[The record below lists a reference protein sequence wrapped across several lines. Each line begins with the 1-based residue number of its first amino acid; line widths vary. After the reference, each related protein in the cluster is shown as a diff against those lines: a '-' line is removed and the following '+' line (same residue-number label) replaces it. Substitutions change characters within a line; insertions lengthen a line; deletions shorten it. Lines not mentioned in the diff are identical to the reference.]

1 MGQKPYFFQ
10 RMREVPSL
18 ISLCIHSLKKELIHG
33 DDLVPVV
40 FELPHELSDTLVLSL
55 PPLALQNVQT
65 QTPFEDRNYQEFTDD
80 CFRNGRKR
88 GRHWKFNT
96 AWRALCKLR
105 WRDLVEQI
113 EPVDWQQKYWEM
125 HLQNCLDEATEI
137 ALLPSFNG
145 CIGDIRIP
153 DAILKYIG
161 VDGQEN
167 NLTSDYLKLSYHCQA
182 FGCYA
187 RRLRLQHIL
196 CTAETCHLLRTGKL
210 KSLVL
215 RWIRSKEHT
224 DGLCKLL
231 NQNSETLTSL
241 EFIHC
246 KLSPNFINAICG
258 SLLVQSMQTHGIQH
272 FSINTS
278 SFLEHNL
285 FSLPIGLSSFL
296 SSGRSLC
303 SLKFCD
309 NQLGRNFAK
318 MVFNTILDVSSSIS
332 TLDLSENNISGWLSD
347 FNKRS
352 SGGPLSSLGIGK
364 SLQSLRVLN
373 LRGNNL
379 RKDDAESLRYA
390 LVHMPNLEDLDI
402 SDNSIEDEGIRS
414 LIPYFVEATERCSSL
429 AGLNLETCELSC
441 NGVTQLLNTLST
453 FKGPLKSLSLADNC
467 LGSQVAVALGKFLQT
482 SIEVLNI
489 GGIGLGS
496 TGFQEL
502 QEGMTKELK
511 LVKIN
516 ISKNRGG
523 IETAKFFSK
532 LMSFAPKLGEVN
544 AAYNFMPV
552 ESLSIICAALKVAK
566 GNLERLDLTGNTL
579 DYQLAQASVLN
590 GIECNGR
597 PIVILPIRSAADAPY
612 DDDP

>member
-1 MGQKPYFFQ
+1 
-10 RMREVPSL
+10 MREVPSL

-40 FELPHELSDTLVLSL
+40 FELPQELFDALVLR
-55 PPLALQNVQT
+55 
-65 QTPFEDRNYQEFTDD
+65 PFEDRNYQEFTDD

-88 GRHWKFNT
+88 GRHWNFNT
-96 AWRALCKLR
+96 AWRALYKLR
-105 WRDLVEQI
+105 WPDLVEQI
-113 EPVDWQQKYWEM
+113 EPVDWQQMYWEM

-145 CIGDIRIP
+145 CIGDIRMP
-153 DAILKYIG
+153 DAVLKYIG

-167 NLTSDYLKLSYHCQA
+167 HLTSDYLKLSYHCQA
-182 FGCYA
+182 FVCYA
-187 RRLRLQHIL
+187 RCLILQQIL
-196 CTAETCHLLRTGKL
+196 CTAETSHLLRTGKL

-215 RWIRSKEHT
+215 RWIRSKEH
-224 DGLCKLL
+224 
-231 NQNSETLTSL
+231 
-241 EFIHC
+241 
-246 KLSPNFINAICG
+246 
-258 SLLVQSMQTHGIQH
+258 SMQTHGIQH
-272 FSINTS
+272 FSINAS

-285 FSLPIGLSSFL
+285 FSLPVGLSSFL

-303 SLKFCD
+303 SLNFCD
-309 NQLGRNFAK
+309 NHLGRNFAK

-332 TLDLSENNISGWLSD
+332 ILDLSENNISGWLSD

-373 LRGNNL
+373 LRGSNL

-402 SDNSIEDEGIRS
+402 SDNSIEDEGIRN

-429 AGLNLETCELSC
+429 AYLNLEDCDLSC

-516 ISKNRGG
+516 ISKNHGG
-523 IETAKFFSK
+523 IETAKFLSK
-532 LMSFAPKLGEVN
+532 LLSLAPKLGEVN
-544 AAYNFMPV
+544 AAYNFMPI

-566 GNLERLDLTGNTL
+566 GNLERLDLTETTL
-579 DYQLAQASVLN
+579 DYQLAHASMLN
-590 GIECNGR
+590 GIQCNGR
-597 PIVILPIRSAADAPY
+597 PIVTLPIRSAAEAPY

>member
-1 MGQKPYFFQ
+1 
-10 RMREVPSL
+10 MREVPSL

-40 FELPHELSDTLVLSL
+40 FELPQELFDALVLRL
-55 PPLALQNVQT
+55 PPLTLQNLQT
-65 QTPFEDRNYQEFTDD
+65 QAPFEDRNYQEFTDD

-88 GRHWKFNT
+88 GRHWNFNT
-96 AWRALCKLR
+96 AWRALYKLR
-105 WRDLVEQI
+105 WPDLVEQI
-113 EPVDWQQKYWEM
+113 EPVDWQQMYWEM

-145 CIGDIRIP
+145 CIGDIRMP
-153 DAILKYIG
+153 DAVLKYIG

-167 NLTSDYLKLSYHCQA
+167 HLTSDYLKLSYHCQA
-182 FGCYA
+182 FVCYA
-187 RRLRLQHIL
+187 RCLILQQIL
-196 CTAETCHLLRTGKL
+196 CTAETSHLLRTGKL

-215 RWIRSKEHT
+215 RWIRSKEH
-224 DGLCKLL
+224 
-231 NQNSETLTSL
+231 
-241 EFIHC
+241 
-246 KLSPNFINAICG
+246 
-258 SLLVQSMQTHGIQH
+258 SMQTHGIQH
-272 FSINTS
+272 FSINAS

-285 FSLPIGLSSFL
+285 FSLPVGLSSFL

-303 SLKFCD
+303 SLNFCD
-309 NQLGRNFAK
+309 NHLGRNFAK

-332 TLDLSENNISGWLSD
+332 ILDLSENNISGWLSD

-373 LRGNNL
+373 LRGSNL

-402 SDNSIEDEGIRS
+402 SDNSIEDEGIRN

-429 AGLNLETCELSC
+429 AYLNLEDCDLSC

-516 ISKNRGG
+516 ISKNHGG
-523 IETAKFFSK
+523 IETAKFLSK
-532 LMSFAPKLGEVN
+532 LLSLAPKLGEVN
-544 AAYNFMPV
+544 AAYNFMPI

-566 GNLERLDLTGNTL
+566 GNLERLDLTETTL
-579 DYQLAQASVLN
+579 DYQLAHASMLN
-590 GIECNGR
+590 GIQCNGR
-597 PIVILPIRSAADAPY
+597 PIVTLPIRSAAEAPY

>member
-1 MGQKPYFFQ
+1 
-10 RMREVPSL
+10 MREVPSL

-40 FELPHELSDTLVLSL
+40 FELSHELFDALVLR
-55 PPLALQNVQT
+55 
-65 QTPFEDRNYQEFTDD
+65 PFEDRNYQEFTDD

-88 GRHWKFNT
+88 GRHWNFNT
-96 AWRALCKLR
+96 AWRALYKLR
-105 WRDLVEQI
+105 WPDLVEQI
-113 EPVDWQQKYWEM
+113 EPVDWQQMYWEM

-153 DAILKYIG
+153 DAVLKYIG

-167 NLTSDYLKLSYHCQA
+167 HLTSDYLKLSYHCQA
-182 FGCYA
+182 FVCYA
-187 RRLRLQHIL
+187 RCLRLQHIL

-215 RWIRSKEHT
+215 RWIRSKEH
-224 DGLCKLL
+224 
-231 NQNSETLTSL
+231 
-241 EFIHC
+241 
-246 KLSPNFINAICG
+246 
-258 SLLVQSMQTHGIQH
+258 SMQTHGIQH
-272 FSINTS
+272 FSINAS

-285 FSLPIGLSSFL
+285 FSLPVGLSSFL

-303 SLKFCD
+303 SLNFCD

-332 TLDLSENNISGWLSD
+332 ILDLSENNISGWLSD

-429 AGLNLETCELSC
+429 AYLNLEDCDLSC

-516 ISKNRGG
+516 LSKNHGG
-523 IETAKFFSK
+523 IETAKFLSK
-532 LMSFAPKLGEVN
+532 LLSLAPKLGEVN
-544 AAYNFMPV
+544 AAYNFMPI

-566 GNLERLDLTGNTL
+566 GNLERLDLMETTL
-579 DYQLAQASVLN
+579 DYQLAHASMLN
-590 GIECNGR
+590 GIQCNGR
-597 PIVILPIRSAADAPY
+597 PIVTLPIRSAAEAPY

>member
-1 MGQKPYFFQ
+1 
-10 RMREVPSL
+10 MREVPSL

-40 FELPHELSDTLVLSL
+40 FELSHELFDALVLRL
-55 PPLALQNVQT
+55 PPLTLQNLQT
-65 QTPFEDRNYQEFTDD
+65 QAPFEDRNYQEFTDD

-88 GRHWKFNT
+88 GRHWNFNT
-96 AWRALCKLR
+96 AWRALYKLR
-105 WRDLVEQI
+105 WPDLVEQI
-113 EPVDWQQKYWEM
+113 EPVDWQQMYWEM

-153 DAILKYIG
+153 DAVLKYIG

-167 NLTSDYLKLSYHCQA
+167 HLTSDYLKLSYHCQA
-182 FGCYA
+182 FVCYA
-187 RRLRLQHIL
+187 RCLRLQHIL

-215 RWIRSKEHT
+215 RWIRSKEH
-224 DGLCKLL
+224 
-231 NQNSETLTSL
+231 
-241 EFIHC
+241 
-246 KLSPNFINAICG
+246 
-258 SLLVQSMQTHGIQH
+258 SMQTHGIQH
-272 FSINTS
+272 FSINAS

-285 FSLPIGLSSFL
+285 FSLPVGLSSFL

-303 SLKFCD
+303 SLNFCD

-332 TLDLSENNISGWLSD
+332 ILDLSENNISGWLSD

-429 AGLNLETCELSC
+429 AYLNLEDCDLSC

-516 ISKNRGG
+516 LSKNHGG
-523 IETAKFFSK
+523 IETAKFLSK
-532 LMSFAPKLGEVN
+532 LLSLAPKLGEVN
-544 AAYNFMPV
+544 AAYNFMPI

-566 GNLERLDLTGNTL
+566 GNLERLDLMETTL
-579 DYQLAQASVLN
+579 DYQLAHASMLN
-590 GIECNGR
+590 GIQCNGR
-597 PIVILPIRSAADAPY
+597 PIVTLPIRSAAEAPY

>member
-1 MGQKPYFFQ
+1 
-10 RMREVPSL
+10 MREVTSL
-18 ISLCIHSLKKELIHG
+18 ISLCIEALKIELIHG
-33 DDLVPVV
+33 DDLVPLVYD
-40 FELPHELSDTLVLSL
+40 LPHELFDALVLRL
-55 PPLALQNVQT
+55 PPLALQNLQT
-65 QTPFEDRNYQEFTDD
+65 QMPFEDRNHHEFTDD

-88 GRHWKFNT
+88 GRHWNFNT
-96 AWRALCKLR
+96 AWRALVKLR
-105 WRDLVEQI
+105 WPDLVEQS
-113 EPVDWQQKYWEM
+113 EPVDWQQMYWEM
-125 HLQNCLDEATEI
+125 HLQNCLDEAAET

-145 CIGDIRIP
+145 CIGDIQIP
-153 DAILKYIG
+153 DAILRCIG
-161 VDGQEN
+161 FDGQAN
-167 NLTSDYLKLSYHCQA
+167 HLTSDYSKLSYHCQG

-187 RRLRLQHIL
+187 RCLRLQHIL
-196 CTAETCHLLRTGKL
+196 CTAETCCLLRNGKL
-210 KSLVL
+210 QSLVL
-215 RWIRSKEHT
+215 RLIRSKEHI

-246 KLSPNFINAICG
+246 KLSSDFVNAICG
-258 SLLVQSMQTHGIQH
+258 SLLIKSMQSHGIQH

-278 SFLEHNL
+278 SLLENNL
-285 FSLPIGLSSFL
+285 FSLPVGLSSFL

-318 MVFNTILDVSSSIS
+318 LVFNTILDVSSSIS
-332 TLDLSENNISGWLSD
+332 ILDLSENNISGWLSD

-352 SGGPLSSLGIGK
+352 SSDPFSSLGIGK

-390 LVHMPNLEDLDI
+390 LVYIPNLEVLDL
-402 SDNSIEDEGIRS
+402 SDNFIEDEGIMS
-414 LIPYFVEATERCSSL
+414 LIPYFVEASERSSSL
-429 AGLNLETCELSC
+429 ADLNLENCELSC

-453 FKGPLKSLSLADNC
+453 FKGPLKSLSLADNF
-467 LGSQVAVALGKFLQT
+467 LGSQVAVALGKYLHT
-482 SIEVLNI
+482 SIEVLNV

-496 TGFQEL
+496 SGFREL
-502 QEGMTKELK
+502 QEDMMEELK

-516 ISKNRGG
+516 ISKNHGG

-532 LMSFAPKLGEVN
+532 LVSLAPELVEVN

-566 GNLERLDLTGNTL
+566 GNLERLDLMENTW
-579 DYQLAQASVLN
+579 DNQLAHASLLSAIKRN
-590 GIECNGR
+590 GK
-597 PIVILPIRSAADAPY
+597 PIVILPLRSASDAPY